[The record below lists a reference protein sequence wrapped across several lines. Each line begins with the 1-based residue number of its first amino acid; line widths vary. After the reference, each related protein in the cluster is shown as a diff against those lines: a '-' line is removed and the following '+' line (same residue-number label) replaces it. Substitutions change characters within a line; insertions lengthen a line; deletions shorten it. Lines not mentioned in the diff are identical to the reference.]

1 MDEKEMTM
9 REALNLA
16 LDQALE
22 ADDRV
27 FLLGEDIADPGASGP
42 TAGLSTKY
50 GHDRVLDT
58 PISEAAIVGAA
69 IGAAID
75 GMLPVAEI
83 MIMDFIGIAADQLI
97 NNAAK
102 LRFMTAG
109 RTTAPITVRTQVYG
123 GLATGATHSQTLE
136 AWFMHIPGMKVI
148 VPSTPRDGKGLLTSA
163 IFDEDPC
170 LFVETIRL
178 QGQKGLVPTDPGFSI
193 PLGQADV
200 KRPGTDVTLI
210 SYGRSVHECAGGR
223 DSAAGAGSQRRGRR
237 PPHARAAGRRDHR
250 RIRATHP
257 AGRGRARRGPIRRS
271 GSRNRRPPC
280 RRSAS
285 ASSRRR
291 SSGSARGS
299 SRRRP
304 PRRWR
309 RRSTRRRRASS
320 RPRCGRC
327 RRRRAPVADFVI
339 RIPRVSVA
347 VSEAELIEFLVEDGE
362 HVEEGTPIYVIA
374 TEKVEQEIE
383 AGASGTVQWTG
394 EVGTTYDIGAEI
406 GVITS

>member
-1 MDEKEMTM
+1 M
-9 REALNLA
+9 
-16 LDQALE
+16 
-22 ADDRV
+22 
-27 FLLGEDIADPGASGP
+27 PP
-42 TAGLSTKY
+42 
-50 GHDRVLDT
+50 
-58 PISEAAIVGAA
+58 

-75 GMLPVAEI
+75 GLLPVAEI

-193 PLGQADV
+193 PLGQADI

-210 SYGRSVHECAGGR
+210 SYGRSVHESLAAAAALQEQGV
-223 DSAAGAGSQRRGRR
+223 SAEVVDLRTLVPLDVETIVESVR
-237 PPHARAAGRRDHR
+237 P
-250 RIRATHP
+250 HP
-257 AGRGRARRGPIRRS
+257 PGRGRARRGPIRGP
-271 GSRNRRPPC
+271 GSRDRGDAAVGVFQRARR
-280 RRSAS
+280 A
-285 ASSRRR
+285 R
-291 SSGSARGS
+291 SSGSGHGS
-299 SRRRP
+299 SRRRRP
-304 PRRWR
+304 PRSK

-320 RPRCGRC
+320 RPRNARC
-327 RRRRAPVADFVI
+327 TSRRRARMADFLI

-347 VSEAELIEFLVEDGE
+347 VSEAELIELLVEDGQ

-394 EVGTTYDIGAEI
+394 EVGTIYDIGVEI
-406 GVITS
+406 GVIKS

>member
-1 MDEKEMTM
+1 MDEKEMSM

-16 LDQALE
+16 LDQAMA

-75 GMLPVAEI
+75 GLLPVAEI

-200 KRPGTDVTLI
+200 KRPGSDISLI
-210 SYGRSVHECAGGR
+210 SYGRSVLESWPR
-223 DSAAGAGSQRRGRR
+223 RR
-237 PPHARAAGRRDHR
+237 PWRSKVSAPRSSTCARSCRWMSTPWSSRCVAPG
-250 RIRATHP
+250 
-257 AGRGRARRGPIRRS
+257 ARWSCTTRS
-271 GSRNRRPPC
+271 NSPVPEQKSSPPC
-280 RRSAS
+280 RPSAS
-285 ASSRRR
+285 VSSRRP
-291 SSGSARGS
+291 SSGWRRGS
-299 SRRRP
+299 SRLP
-304 PRRWR
+304 PRRR
-309 RRSTRRRRASS
+309 SKRRSTRRRRASS
-320 RPRCGRC
+320 RPRSERS
-327 RRRRAPVADFVI
+327 RRRVRVADFII

-347 VSEAELIEFLVEDGE
+347 VSEAELTELLVDAGE

-394 EVGTTYDIGAEI
+394 TVGTTYDIGAEI

>member
-1 MDEKEMTM
+1 MDEKEMSM

-16 LDQALE
+16 LDQAME
-22 ADDRV
+22 ADERV

-69 IGAAID
+69 IGAAMD
-75 GMLPVAEI
+75 GLLPVAEI

-178 QGQKGLVPTDPGFSI
+178 QGQKGPCANRSRVLDSPRAGRH
-193 PLGQADV
+193 QA
-200 KRPGTDVTLI
+200 
-210 SYGRSVHECAGGR
+210 AGLR
-223 DSAAGAGSQRRGRR
+223 RHADQLRAQLARIARRCDRAAGARGQR
-237 PPHARAAGRRDHR
+237 
-250 RIRATHP
+250 
-257 AGRGRARRGPIRRS
+257 
-271 GSRNRRPPC
+271 
-280 RRSAS
+280 
-285 ASSRRR
+285 
-291 SSGSARGS
+291 
-299 SRRRP
+299 
-304 PRRWR
+304 
-309 RRSTRRRRASS
+309 
-320 RPRCGRC
+320 
-327 RRRRAPVADFVI
+327 
-339 RIPRVSVA
+339 
-347 VSEAELIEFLVEDGE
+347 
-362 HVEEGTPIYVIA
+362 
-374 TEKVEQEIE
+374 
-383 AGASGTVQWTG
+383 
-394 EVGTTYDIGAEI
+394 
-406 GVITS
+406 

>member
-1 MDEKEMTM
+1 MSSTTTCTPSRSDSRCEETDLMPEHEMSM

-16 LDQALE
+16 LDQALA

-109 RTTAPITVRTQVYG
+109 RTTAPITVRTQVYA
-123 GLATGATHSQTLE
+123 GLATGATHSQSLE
-136 AWFMHIPGMKVI
+136 AWFIHIPGIKGI
-148 VPSTPRDGKGLLTSA
+148 VPAPPRDGKGLLASA

-170 LFVETIRL
+170 LFVETVRL
-178 QGQKGLVPTDPGFSI
+178 QGKKGLVPVDPGFRI
-193 PLGQADV
+193 PLGQADI

-210 SYGRSVHECAGGR
+210 SYGRAVHDALAAAETLAGQGVSAQGVDLRTLVPLDVETIVDSV
-223 DSAAGAGSQRRGRR
+223 RR
-237 PPHARAAGRRDHR
+237 
-250 RIRATHP
+250 
-257 AGRGRARRGPIRRS
+257 
-271 GSRNRRPPC
+271 
-280 RRSAS
+280 
-285 ASSRRR
+285 
-291 SSGSARGS
+291 
-299 SRRRP
+299 
-304 PRRWR
+304 
-309 RRSTRRRRASS
+309 TRRA
-320 RPRCGRC
+320 
-327 RRRRAPVADFVI
+327 VI
-339 RIPRVSVA
+339 IHDA
-347 VSEAELIEFLVEDGE
+347 VQF
-362 HVEEGTPIYVIA
+362 
-374 TEKVEQEIE
+374 
-383 AGASGTVQWTG
+383 AGP
-394 EVGTTYDIGAEI
+394 GAEI
-406 GVITS
+406 AAILQSELFGELAAPIERVGARFVPNPAAAALEAQVYPSPARIVAAAQRTLT